1 MEPNF
6 ELTTNTKTVLGVK
19 LFQIKAKQDIPSKGV
34 KKGDLGGWVEKE
46 KTSSGEAV
54 VYGDAWV
61 YGDACVSGE
70 AVVSGEARVY
80 GNAWVYG
87 EARVSGKARVSAGWL
102 WASVEISKT
111 KYVKLA
117 IKLQKELQEKFKK
130 EIEQ

>member
-54 VYGDAWV
+54 VSGDAW
-61 YGDACVSGE
+61 VSGE